1 MMLLKKRSIRSLT
14 RACFKRRYFNSDSSL
29 LYKINSL
36 QQYILFKANSC
47 SLKQIQSVDVLFE
60 MLHTFK
66 VSSQVNFIFALR
78 FRFVLKQYLYVLF
91 ERSTYEHMI
100 VEYMTKEFFSKVE
113 LKCKTFQFTLKKNS
127 FWYQNMRDL
136 VK

>member
-29 LYKINSL
+29 IYKINSL
-36 QQYILFKANSC
+36 QQYMLFKANSC
-47 SLKQIQSVDVLFE
+47 SLKQIQSVDVLFDT
-60 MLHTFK
+60 LHTFK

-100 VEYMTKEFFSKVE
+100 KRVLFKSRIKVQNLPIYIKKEQFLILEYEGFSKV
-113 LKCKTFQFTLKKNS
+113 
-127 FWYQNMRDL
+127 M
-136 VK
+136 